1 MGKFFDLDSPLMRV
15 LTRVAD
21 IMILNLLV
29 LVFALPLIF
38 EQVFFL
44 YPVYEALVN
53 ATELVSLQPYLGL
66 IAVAWVAGIVCSI
79 PLGAACTGMHYV
91 LLKMVRDED
100 SYIVKSFFK
109 SFKENF
115 KQATVLQIIKFTV
128 AGILLLDFMI
138 MFEKNT
144 IYGYIVLAFGFI
156 LYMASL
162 YTFPLLSKF
171 VNTVFGTIKNSFL
184 MAVLALPKTV
194 LMAVVTGIPVLIL
207 YFFDLRA
214 VPVLILVGIAGPG
227 YLLALLYNNTFKR
240 FEPKVEEMT
249 EEEELDAAI
258 RKIDE
263 DLENDTEKE

>member
-29 LVFALPLIF
+29 LLFALPLIF
-38 EQVFFL
+38 EQVIFL
-44 YPVYEALVN
+44 YPVYRALVD
-53 ATELVSLQPYLGL
+53 ATELVDLQSYMGL
-66 IAVAWVAGIVCSI
+66 FVVAWVGGIICSI
-79 PLGAACTGMHYV
+79 PLGPACTGMHYV

-100 SYIVKSFFK
+100 SYIARSFFK

-115 KQATVLQIIKFTV
+115 KQAAILQIIKFFV
-128 AGILLLDFMI
+128 GGIMVMDFILLLGRS
-138 MFEKNT
+138 T
-144 IYGYIVLAFGFI
+144 IYGYVVIAFSLI

-162 YTFPLLSKF
+162 YIFPLLSKF
-171 VNTVFGTIKNSFL
+171 VNTTFGTIKNAFL

-194 LMAVVTGIPVLIL
+194 VMAVVTGIPLLIL

-214 VPVLILVGIAGPG
+214 VPVLLLVGIAGPG
-227 YLLALLYNNTFKR
+227 YLLAMLYNKTFKR
-240 FEPKVEEMT
+240 FEPKEEELS

-263 DLENDTEKE
+263 DSENN